1 MPAIKIYLEAEEL
14 DAVERLAES
23 LGLRTEDIAYCA
35 LNRLMLSA
43 RDAEV
48 RNDIR
53 QTREWRR
60 GNLPLWSDS
69 PQAGTLTK
77 ASQTISPSQ
86 RLSLIAQF

>member
-23 LGLRTEDIAYCA
+23 LNLRTQDIGYCA

-43 RDAEV
+43 RDPAIRE
-48 RNDIR
+48 DIR
-53 QTREWRR
+53 QTRDWHR

-69 PQAGTLTK
+69 PLGRHAYE
-77 ASQTISPSQ
+77 SQPDDQPHPSEY
-86 RLSLIAQF
+86 R